1 MADLFKLT
9 QQYIDFKQLG
19 KITQQL
25 FNEMGK
31 SRLKITV
38 NDLRNWNDKEKAR
51 QIHERLFKDM
61 G

>member
-1 MADLFKLT
+1 MDDL
-9 QQYIDFKQLG
+9 FKQLG
-19 KITQQL
+19 KLTQRL
-25 FNEMGK
+25 FNEIGK

-51 QIHERLFKDM
+51 QIHERFFKNM

>member
-9 QQYIDFKQLG
+9 QQYIDFKRLG

-51 QIHERLFKDM
+51 QIHERFFKDM